1 MDMVWVA
8 FIVFVLFA
16 ASFGVV
22 TILSRGWRER
32 VIWGTVTAVTAGVA
46 VIVFFT
52 GIGVI
57 NA

>member
-1 MDMVWVA
+1 MEMTWVA

-22 TILSRGWRER
+22 TVLSQGWRER
-32 VIWGTVTAVTAGVA
+32 VIWGTVSAVTAGVA
-46 VIVFFT
+46 VIVFLT

-57 NA
+57 NG